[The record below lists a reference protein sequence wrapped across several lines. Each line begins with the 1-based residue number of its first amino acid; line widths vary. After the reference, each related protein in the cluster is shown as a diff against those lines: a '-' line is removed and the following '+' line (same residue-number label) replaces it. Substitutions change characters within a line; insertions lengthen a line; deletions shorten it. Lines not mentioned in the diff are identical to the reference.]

1 MSEAEVQEYD
11 AEELLGQLSAL
22 VGELERY
29 PDTEVREKALDLVQI
44 ILKMH
49 GEVLR
54 RILATFESLPIK
66 SEIYSRMLGD
76 EVIRAIL
83 TIHDLLPEELETRVA
98 KAVEELRPFLIA
110 QGCDVKLLGVDN
122 GQARLRL
129 MRSGKG
135 APPVAALKLE
145 IEKVL
150 DVAAPDLLGIDIE
163 GVAEQVE
170 ATAKAAA
177 LLGAI
182 ITPPRGGETPP
193 AKLVQIKR
201 PRPDTTNV
209 SGTWISVV
217 RALGFDD
224 GQFKVVNYAEINLL
238 VCKLDGEFYAYRNAC
253 AAEAGRS
260 LDDALFDSPM
270 LTCTCHGYSYN
281 LRLAGACVE
290 RPELRLQSLP
300 SKVEDDKVKVITDC
314 GLRIKE
320 KELRLPLRSSQLS

>member
-1 MSEAEVQEYD
+1 MSAGEAQDYD

-22 VGELERY
+22 VAELEQY
-29 PDTEVREKALDLVQI
+29 PDTEAREQALDIVQI
-44 ILKMH
+44 ILKLH

-54 RILATFESLPIK
+54 RILATFESLPMK

-98 KAVEELRPFLIA
+98 RAIEELRPFLIA
-110 QGCDVKLLGVDN
+110 QGCDVKLLGVDD
-122 GQARLRL
+122 GRALLRL
-129 MRSGKG
+129 MRNGKG

-150 DVAAPDLLGIDIE
+150 DVAAPELLGIDIE

-177 LLGAI
+177 LLGAMI
-182 ITPPRGGETPP
+182 APPRSEAAAASP

-209 SGTWISVV
+209 SGTWVSVV
-217 RALGFDD
+217 RALGFED

-238 VCKLDGEFYAYRNAC
+238 VCKLDGEFYTYRNAC
-253 AAEAGRS
+253 PAESGRT
-260 LDDALFDSPM
+260 LDDALFDSPV

-281 LRLAGACVE
+281 LRRAGACVE
-290 RPELRLQSLP
+290 KPELRLHSMP
-300 SKVEDDKVKVITDC
+300 SKVEDDKVKVA
-314 GLRIKE
+314 L
-320 KELRLPLRSSQLS
+320 

>member
-22 VGELERY
+22 VAELEQY

-44 ILKMH
+44 IIKLH
-49 GEVLR
+49 GEALR
-54 RILATFESLPIK
+54 RILATFESLPLK

-76 EVIRAIL
+76 EVIRALL
-83 TIHDLLPEELETRVA
+83 TIHDLLPEELEARVA
-98 KAVEELRPFLIA
+98 KAVEELRPFLIS
-110 QGCDVKLLGVDN
+110 QGCDVKLLGVDD
-122 GQARLRL
+122 GRALLRL

-163 GVAEQVE
+163 GMAEQVE

-177 LLGAI
+177 MLGAI
-182 ITPPRGGETPP
+182 ITPPRSETPSP
-193 AKLVQIKR
+193 ARLVQIKR
-201 PRPDTTNV
+201 PRPDTSNV

-217 RALGFDD
+217 RALGFED
-224 GQFKVVNYAEINLL
+224 GQFKVVSYAEINLL
-238 VCKLDGEFYAYRNAC
+238 ICKLDGEFYAYRNAC
-253 AAEAGRS
+253 AAGGGRA

-270 LTCTCHGYSYN
+270 LTCACHGCSYN
-281 LRLAGACVE
+281 LRRAGACVE

-300 SKVEDDKVKVITDC
+300 AKVEDDKVKVA
-314 GLRIKE
+314 L
-320 KELRLPLRSSQLS
+320 

>member
-22 VGELERY
+22 VGGLERY
-29 PDTEVREKALDLVQI
+29 PDTEIREKALDLMQI

-54 RILATFESLPIK
+54 RILTTFESLPMK
-66 SEIYSRMLGD
+66 SEIYARMLGD

-98 KAVEELRPFLIA
+98 TAIEELRPFLLS
-110 QGCDVKLLGVDN
+110 QGCDVKLIGVVQ
-122 GQARLRL
+122 GRAQLRL
-129 MRSGKG
+129 MRNGKG

-163 GVAEQVE
+163 GLAEQVE

-177 LLGAI
+177 LLGAMI
-182 ITPPRGGETPP
+182 APPRGETPP

-209 SGTWISVV
+209 SGTWVSVV
-217 RALGFDD
+217 RALGFEDE
-224 GQFKVVNYAEINLL
+224 QFKVVNYAEIKLL
-238 VCKLDGEFYAYRNAC
+238 ICKLDGDFYAYRNAC
-253 AAEAGRS
+253 AAEAGHS

-281 LRLAGACVE
+281 LRRGGICAE
-290 RPELRLQSLP
+290 NPELRLHSLP
-300 SKVEDDKVKVITDC
+300 LKVEDDKVKVIAEC
-314 GLRIKE
+314 GMRIEE
-320 KELRLPLRSSQLS
+320 KELRLPLRSSQQS

>member
-22 VGELERY
+22 VEELEQH

-44 ILKMH
+44 ILKLH
-49 GEVLR
+49 GEALR
-54 RILATFESLPIK
+54 RILTTFESLPMK

-76 EVIRAIL
+76 EVIHAIL
-83 TIHDLLPEELETRVA
+83 TIHDLLPEELAKRVE
-98 KAVEELRPFLIA
+98 KAIEELRPFLIS

-122 GQARLRL
+122 GRALLRL

-163 GVAEQVE
+163 GMAEQVE

-177 LLGAI
+177 LLGAMI
-182 ITPPRGGETPP
+182 APPRGSETPP
-193 AKLVQIKR
+193 AKLIQIKR
-201 PRPDTTNV
+201 PRPDTTNM

-217 RALGFDD
+217 RSLGFDD
-224 GQFKVVNYAEINLL
+224 RQFKVVSYAEINLL
-238 VCKLDGEFYAYRNAC
+238 VCKLDGEFYAYNNLC
-253 AAEAGRS
+253 AAESGRP
-260 LDDALFDSPM
+260 LDDALFESPI
-270 LTCTCHGYSYN
+270 LTCSCHGYHYD
-281 LRLAGACVE
+281 LRRGNCVGKS
-290 RPELRLQSLP
+290 ELRLESLP
-300 SKVEDDKVKVITDC
+300 AKVEDDKVKVAF
-314 GLRIKE
+314 
-320 KELRLPLRSSQLS
+320 

>member
-1 MSEAEVQEYD
+1 MSEAEVQEHN

-22 VGELERY
+22 VGELEQH

-44 ILKMH
+44 ILKLH
-49 GEVLR
+49 GEALR
-54 RILATFESLPIK
+54 RILATFESLPMK
-66 SEIYSRMLGD
+66 SEIYARLLGD

-122 GQARLRL
+122 GHARLRL

-135 APPVAALKLE
+135 APTVAALKLE

-177 LLGAI
+177 LLGSI
-182 ITPPRGGETPP
+182 ITPARGETAP

-201 PRPDTTNV
+201 LRPEAANV
-209 SGTWISVV
+209 IGTWVSVV
-217 RALGFDD
+217 RALGFED
-224 GQFKVVNYAEINLL
+224 GQFKVINYAEINLL
-238 VCKLDGEFYAYRNAC
+238 VCKLDGEFYAYRNTC
-253 AAEAGRS
+253 VAEQGHPF
-260 LDDALFDSPM
+260 DDALFDSPV

-281 LRLAGACVE
+281 LRRGGACEE
-290 RPELRLQSLP
+290 RSELSLQSLP
-300 SKVEDDKVKVITDC
+300 SKVEDDKVKVA
-314 GLRIKE
+314 
-320 KELRLPLRSSQLS
+320 LS